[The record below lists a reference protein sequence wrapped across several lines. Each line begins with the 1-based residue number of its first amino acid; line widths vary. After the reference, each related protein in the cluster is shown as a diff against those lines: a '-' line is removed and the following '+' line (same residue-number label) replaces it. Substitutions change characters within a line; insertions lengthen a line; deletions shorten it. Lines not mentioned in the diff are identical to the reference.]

1 MPTGN
6 DTALFKC
13 ILEDYDEFVYGPFA
27 AIHEQKPDWALGA
40 WITEATVVREA
51 LEKLQFV
58 AQEADQLVQN
68 LDQRFRTAVQQ
79 FREMK
84 SEQAAPVTKAPVGN
98 ETLLPPT
105 VYHPTASKKPVHPNA
120 IWSKSFGIAE
130 EELARRGHIRAA
142 TFSEADYTASS
153 LSAGLVQPR
162 PPHGHVFPTVGLR
175 RKGASV
181 PRIFTGSFSQLESDL
196 RKLHID
202 KVETPV
208 SSSIDRDEPVKVRDF
223 GATPAISPCTSPIS
237 MSLQRREALV
247 SRDAEF
253 QDRVVNGEVIKHR
266 RPSNR
271 ALTIDDATGG
281 LEAWL
286 AQEPREK
293 DAANLDSAGVRRG
306 CHRHRDNTI

>member
-6 DTALFKC
+6 DTALFEC
-13 ILEDYDEFVYGPFA
+13 ILEDYDEFVYGPFV
-27 AIHEQKPDWALGA
+27 AIHEQKPDWALDA
-40 WITEATVVREA
+40 WITESTVIREA

-68 LDQRFRTAVQQ
+68 LDQRFRTAVQR
-79 FREMK
+79 FRMMK
-84 SEQAAPVTKAPVGN
+84 SEQAAPVTKAPVGT
-98 ETLLPPT
+98 EALLPPT
-105 VYHPTASKKPVHPNA
+105 VYHSTAAPKPVHPNP
-120 IWSKSFGIAE
+120 IWSKSFGVAE

-153 LSAGLVQPR
+153 VSAGLVQPS
-162 PPHGHVFPTVGLR
+162 GQAFPTVGLR
-175 RKGASV
+175 RKGTSV

-208 SSSIDRDEPVKVRDF
+208 SSNIDRDEPVKVRDF
-223 GATPAISPCTSPIS
+223 GATPAISPCTSPS
-237 MSLQRREALV
+237 PMSLQRREALV

-286 AQEPREK
+286 KQEPREK
-293 DAANLDSAGVRRG
+293 GAANLDSAGVRRG
-306 CHRHRDNTI
+306 CHRHRENTI